1 MAPAAAVRD
10 DRRRPKDRKQQI
22 ARASAEAFSE
32 LGYHAVSMED
42 IASRVG
48 VTAASL
54 YRHYSGKYDL
64 FRAAV
69 LGLSDQLLAATA
81 FADEDTE
88 SAPEDL
94 WEQIVAALIDTTV
107 KTRASGG
114 LYRWEARYLQ
124 APDQAVLNEQI
135 KQVNRRLQRPLSALR
150 PDLDSR
156 QRWTLTASVLS
167 VIASITDHR
176 AKLSANEMR
185 RLLADLARQV
195 RDVDLPPMPAVD
207 ERGRRRGD
215 RGAAAGEYELILAT
229 SLRLFNEHGYR
240 ETGMDDIASA
250 VELPAST
257 IYRFFSGKAAI
268 LTSIYRRAADRVS
281 GDTSTILSSAPD
293 ARTAVQQ
300 LIDAY
305 VWRSF
310 AEPELA
316 YVYYAERIN
325 VPAEDRAALQN
336 IQRATVEAWARQVA
350 TARPGIPVDDARF
363 AVHAAFSVV
372 VDIGRL
378 VGYRDSD
385 SARLIIGR
393 LLRALLLCEP
403 AQESSRASIAALAA
417 PSA

>member
-69 LGLSDQLLAATA
+69 LGLSEQLVGATA
-81 FADEDTE
+81 VIDEVAE
-88 SAPEDL
+88 LAPEEQ
-94 WEQIVAALIDTTV
+94 WEQIVSALIDTTI
-107 KTRASGG
+107 KTRSSGG

-135 KQVNRRLQRPLSALR
+135 RLVNRRLQQPLAALR

-156 QRWTLTASVLS
+156 GRWTVTASVLS
-167 VIASITDHR
+167 AIASITDHR
-176 AKLSANEMR
+176 GKLPANEMR
-185 RLLADLARQV
+185 RLLAELARQL
-195 RDVDLPPMPAVD
+195 RDVDLPPMADAD
-207 ERGRRRGD
+207 E
-215 RGAAAGEYELILAT
+215 GAEARPPLSGVAGEYELILAR
-229 SLRLFNEHGYR
+229 SLQLFNEHGYR
-240 ETGMDDIASA
+240 ETGMDDIAAA
-250 VELPAST
+250 VDLPASS

-268 LTSIYRRAADRVS
+268 LTAIYRRAADRVS
-281 GDTSTILSSAPD
+281 GDAAAILSAAPD
-293 ARTAVQQ
+293 ARTAVEQ

-310 AEPELA
+310 AEPQLA
-316 YVYYAERIN
+316 YVYFAERIN

-350 TARPGIPVDDARF
+350 VARPGLPVDEARF
-363 AVHAAFSVV
+363 AVHAALGLV
-372 VDIGRL
+372 VDVGRL
-378 VGYRDSD
+378 VARRDRA
-385 SARLIIGR
+385 SARLVIGR
-393 LLRALLLCEP
+393 LLRALLLEEP
-403 AQESSRASIAALAA
+403 AEKSTATSIVA
-417 PSA
+417 PSESP

>member
-69 LGLSDQLLAATA
+69 LGLSEQLVGATA
-81 FADEDTE
+81 VIDEVAE
-88 SAPEDL
+88 LAPEEQ
-94 WEQIVAALIDTTV
+94 WEQIVSALIDTTI
-107 KTRASGG
+107 KTRSSGG

-135 KQVNRRLQRPLSALR
+135 RLVNRRLQQPLAALR
-150 PDLDSR
+150 PDLESR
-156 QRWTLTASVLS
+156 GRWTVTASVLS
-167 VIASITDHR
+167 AIASITDHR
-176 AKLSANEMR
+176 GKLPANEMR
-185 RLLADLARQV
+185 RLLADMARQL
-195 RDVDLPPMPAVD
+195 RDVDLPPMPDVD
-207 ERGRRRGD
+207 E
-215 RGAAAGEYELILAT
+215 AAEARPPLSGVAGEYELILAR
-229 SLRLFNEHGYR
+229 SLQLFNEHGYR
-240 ETGMDDIASA
+240 ETGMDDIAAA
-250 VELPAST
+250 VDLPASS

-268 LTSIYRRAADRVS
+268 LTAIYRRAADRVS
-281 GDTSTILSSAPD
+281 GDAAAILSAAPD
-293 ARTAVQQ
+293 ARTAVEQ

-310 AEPELA
+310 AEPQLA
-316 YVYYAERIN
+316 YVYFAERIN

-350 TARPGIPVDDARF
+350 VARPGLPVDEARF
-363 AVHAAFSVV
+363 AVHAGLGLV

-378 VGYRDSD
+378 VARRDPA
-385 SARLIIGR
+385 SARLVIGR
-393 LLRALLLCEP
+393 LLRALLLEEP
-403 AQESSRASIAALAA
+403 AEKSTATSIVAPGESA
-417 PSA
+417 

>member
-1 MAPAAAVRD
+1 MATSAAVRD

-69 LGLSDQLLAATA
+69 LGLGEQLVSATD
-81 FADEDTE
+81 FADDDTT
-88 SAPEDL
+88 SAPGDL
-94 WEQIVAALIDTTV
+94 WERIVAALIDTSI
-107 KTRASGG
+107 KTRSSGG
-114 LYRWEARYLQ
+114 LYRWEARYL
-124 APDQAVLNEQI
+124 APADQTVLNEQV
-135 KQVNRRLQRPLSALR
+135 KLVNRRLQRPLSQLR
-150 PDLDSR
+150 PGLDSR

-167 VIASITDHR
+167 ALASITDHR
-176 AKLSANEMR
+176 AKLAANEMR
-185 RLLADLARQV
+185 RLLADMARQL
-195 RDVDLPPMPAVD
+195 RSADLPPHLVDDEPGPAPRRCVD
-207 ERGRRRGD
+207 P
-215 RGAAAGEYELILAT
+215 AGEYEMILAT
-229 SLRLFNEHGYR
+229 ALRLFNEYGYR
-240 ETGMDDIASA
+240 ETGMDDIAA
-250 VELPAST
+250 VIGLPASS

-268 LTSIYRRAADRVS
+268 LTAIYRRAADRVS
-281 GDTSTILSSAPD
+281 GDASAILATAPD
-293 ARTAVQQ
+293 ARTAVER

-316 YVYYAERIN
+316 YVYFAERIN
-325 VPAEDRAALQN
+325 VPPEDRAALQN
-336 IQRATVEAWARQVA
+336 IQRATVEAWVRQVVA
-350 TARPGIPVDDARF
+350 ARPGMPAVEARF
-363 AVHAAFSVV
+363 AVHAALGLV

-378 VGYRDSD
+378 VGYRNTE
-385 SARLIIGR
+385 SARQTVAG
-393 LLRALLLCEP
+393 LLRVLLLAEGGDKS
-403 AQESSRASIAALAA
+403 AQPSISGDAA